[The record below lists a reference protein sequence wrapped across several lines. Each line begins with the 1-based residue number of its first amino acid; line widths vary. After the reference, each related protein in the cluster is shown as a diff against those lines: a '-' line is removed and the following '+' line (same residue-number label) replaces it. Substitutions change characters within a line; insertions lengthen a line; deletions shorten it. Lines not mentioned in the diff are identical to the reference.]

1 MKLQQLLGLCI
12 LLTFAFVS
20 CQPKEDIEVE
30 KVRCSSTVANALSV
44 RIVGEFIDLTQ
55 KELAYGTTGVLY
67 MVHSDNSKSVFNSW
81 EKNENVDCNVFKGG
95 KIGQN
100 FSVEVFLTGLTPS
113 TSYDYCLFFES
124 EKGERFISN
133 AGTMTTKDFAPEFSK
148 LEFASVRY
156 FDAQAICNV
165 KWVTEDLEQ
174 CVVGMAVSDDSN
186 ITIDDNVNNSRWDK
200 DSSSSFSAVLKNL
213 KSDRKYY
220 VAPFLYVKSTD
231 SYVWGEAS
239 EFRTRNLDEMAVD
252 LGLSVKWADCNF
264 GAQSKDEKG
273 ECYAWGMLKSNHR
286 GTLEY
291 YEYYKDNQ
299 FIDIGPVISGNDKY
313 DIVTATFGGKWRM
326 PTIEEVIELYEN
338 CSPKY
343 IGFDE
348 SDTGISYWRFERNGN
363 SIDIVDRNIRYTDI
377 SPNSLICR
385 MWTGTVDKSNPAKAH
400 VFLVHQSYREFTFDR
415 KDEYCIRPVMDY

>member
-12 LLTFAFVS
+12 LLTLAFVS

-30 KVRCSSTVANALSV
+30 KVRCCSTVSNALSV
-44 RIVGEFIDLTQ
+44 RIVGECVGLTQ

-67 MVHSDNSKSVFNSW
+67 MAHSDNSKSVFDSW
-81 EKNENVDCNVFKGG
+81 ENNGSVDCNVVKGG
-95 KIGQN
+95 KIGKN
-100 FSVEVFLTGLTPS
+100 YSVEMVLTGLTPS

-338 CSPKY
+338 CSPTY
-343 IGFDE
+343 IGIDE
-348 SDTGISYWRFERNGN
+348 SDTGMSYWRFKRNGN
-363 SIDIVDRNIRYTDI
+363 SIDIVNKNIRYTDF

-385 MWTGTVDKSNPAKAH
+385 MWTGTVDKSNPAKAY
-400 VFLVHQSYREFTFDR
+400 VFLVQSGYLEFTLDR